1 MTIAVTSVRKTITE
15 TVSYGTLYSQTLD
28 SLNSN
33 NTVKPSLTATS
44 PQWPPLHKRLFFCF
58 GRQSINWLLFKPLFN
73 GHLSTT
79 ARVTEVRPQLPKKTL
94 KNSQFFQGLI
104 KNLRMVMQFDLY
116 VTLMIKRGNI
126 ILIVFHLFCFSKHK
140 FHTIL
145 KPMLRTL
152 LVWSCKHVDS
162 RHFYQILSLHFI
174 YDLITIMEYSCK
186 HEFSTINMLY
196 CLTKLSF
203 YTPTSPWWP
212 FLHNSQFLLSTRWP
226 LWRGSTELLLSFIY
240 QGLLRHLELL
250 SC

>member
-1 MTIAVTSVRKTITE
+1 MATTPQRTFFLFRQ
-15 TVSYGTLYSQTLD
+15 TVHKLTLKYVPNCQ
-28 SLNSN
+28 
-33 NTVKPSLTATS
+33 
-44 PQWPPLHKRLFFCF
+44 
-58 GRQSINWLLFKPLFN
+58 
-73 GHLSTT
+73 
-79 ARVTEVRPQLPKKTL
+79 
-94 KNSQFFQGLI
+94 KNSQKQPVFSGLI
-104 KNLRMVMQFDLY
+104 KNSRMVMKFDPY
-116 VTLMIKRGNI
+116 SSLMIKSGNI
-126 ILIVFHLFCFSKHK
+126 ILIVFHLCCCSKHK
-140 FHTIL
+140 FSI
-145 KPMLRTL
+145 TL
-152 LVWSCKHVDS
+152 IANVANFARLVMQTCW
-162 RHFYQILSLHFI
+162 FQTFSLHFI